1 MSDFEFELVATGVL
15 DDAAIDALFETGCDD
30 ATFGARDGV
39 VTALF
44 SREATDLTA
53 AVMSAIAAVEGVL
66 GRGAVMRVE
75 PDELVWA
82 AEIAS
87 RLGRTRQSV
96 RMLIDGQRGPGGF
109 PTPAAS
115 VTRNPLW
122 RWSEVADWF
131 ERYEGRPVTDPERS
145 AVIGAIN
152 GALEARRNLRARPD
166 RGLTKAVKALLAS

>member
-15 DDAAIDALFETGCDD
+15 DDAAIDALFEAGCGD

-75 PDELVWA
+75 PGRVVKDAGGDQLELEVTHKDTPFAGW
-82 AEIAS
+82 
-87 RLGRTRQSV
+87 V
-96 RMLIDGQRGPGGF
+96 QR
-109 PTPAAS
+109 S
-115 VTRNPLW
+115 
-122 RWSEVADWF
+122 
-131 ERYEGRPVTDPERS
+131 
-145 AVIGAIN
+145 
-152 GALEARRNLRARPD
+152 
-166 RGLTKAVKALLAS
+166 TKARS

>member
-1 MSDFEFELVATGVL
+1 MSAFEFELVATGVL
-15 DDAAIDALFETGCDD
+15 DDSAIDALFEAGCDD
-30 ATFGARDGV
+30 ATFGDADGL
-39 VTALF
+39 VTAVF
-44 SREATDLTA
+44 AREATDLTA
-53 AVMSAIAAVEGVL
+53 AVMSSIAAVEGVL

-96 RMLIDGQRGPGGF
+96 RMLIDGKRGPGGF
-109 PTPAAS
+109 PKPAAS

-131 ERYEGRPVTDPERS
+131 ERYERRPVADPARS

-152 GALEARRNLRARPD
+152 GALEARRNLRVRPD
-166 RGLTKAVKALLAS
+166 RGLTKAVKALLA

>member
-1 MSDFEFELVATGVL
+1 MSAFEFELVATGAL
-15 DDAAIDALFETGCDD
+15 DDAAIDALYEAGCGD
-30 ATFGARDGV
+30 ATFGDRDGV
-39 VTALF
+39 VSAMF
-44 SREATDLTA
+44 SRDANDLTA

-66 GRGAVMRVE
+66 GPGAVMRVA

-82 AEIAS
+82 AEIAQ

-109 PTPAAS
+109 PKPAAS

-131 ERYEGRPVTDPERS
+131 ERYENRSVADPERS

-152 GALEARRNLRARPD
+152 GALEARRNLRAGQD
-166 RGLTKAVKALLAS
+166 RELTKAVKALLAS

>member
-1 MSDFEFELVATGVL
+1 MSLFEFELVASGVL
-15 DDAAIDALFETGCDD
+15 DDASTDALFEAGCGD
-30 ATFGARDGV
+30 ATFGDAGGV
-39 VTALF
+39 VTAMF
-44 SREATDLTA
+44 ARESSTMTE

-66 GRGAVMRVE
+66 GRGSVMRVE

-82 AEIAS
+82 AEIAH

-96 RMLIDGQRGPGGF
+96 RLLIDAKRGPGGF
-109 PTPAAS
+109 PKPAAAA
-115 VTRNPLW
+115 TRNPLW

-131 ERYEGRPVTDPERS
+131 ERYEGQPVADPERS

-166 RGLTKAVKALLAS
+166 RGLTKAVKTLLAS

>member
-15 DDAAIDALFETGCDD
+15 DDAAIDALFEAGCGD

-39 VTALF
+39 VTAPF

-82 AEIAS
+82 AEIAA

-131 ERYEGRPVTDPERS
+131 EHYEGRPVTDPERS